1 MTPEAF
7 DLARTPLLRGVTL
20 LEASAGTGKTFT
32 IAGLFL
38 RLLLEQ
44 RLTVDQILVVTFT
57 EAATAELRGRIRERL
72 SEARDLL
79 RAGHTD
85 DPLWSALLFAGE
97 PGQRSERLAQL
108 EAALEQFDEAAVF
121 TIHGFC
127 QRVLQERAFESR
139 VLFDAELTPDVTPF
153 LREVT
158 DNFWRRHFYEAP
170 LRQVWLAQQA
180 KLTPD
185 SLFELLRQHTQQA
198 QVKVLAR
205 GTDSLWTAA
214 LTDAESALDA
224 AGALWRKDRDRI
236 VACFGESGGVWGNL
250 PYNRSSEM
258 APRFATLDLLFSAA
272 PPPPNGAEVLAEFGQ
287 SVLAQAKTKTVPRAE
302 VPRQPFFAACDRF
315 GEALAVWGSRMR
327 YEFLTRSRAELN
339 RLKERDRR
347 FGFDDLLHRVAD
359 TLSGP
364 SGPGLATAL
373 RRRYRAALIDEFQD
387 TDPIQ
392 WRIFETLFATDESF
406 LLLVGDPKQAIYS
419 FRGADVFAYLRARNR
434 AAREFTLGE
443 NWRSEAN
450 LVAATNQ
457 VFSRNPRPFALS
469 EIAFYPVAARGRA
482 DATPLTEDGVRVP
495 PLQVWYWNAE
505 ADQKETVGDQK
516 QRLAEAVA
524 DELVRLLGGSVRLGD
539 RPLAPGDVAVLVDS
553 HFEAE
558 LVATALT
565 RRRLPSVQR
574 TQQSVFATQEAAAV
588 QSLLEALVE
597 GGRVGPQRTALTT
610 SLVGLSAA
618 ELDALESNESAW
630 EGWLETL
637 ARWSELWSRHGFLT
651 MFETVLRERQTRGR
665 LLARAEGERRLTN
678 FLHLGELLQQTAAQE
693 RLTPRALVTW
703 LASQRGRADEG
714 EAAAKE
720 SLLRLERDAAAVQ
733 LVTFHSSKGLEYPV
747 VFCPFVCRRVE
758 RPHAPV
764 LFHDPEQDWALFH
777 DVGSRQMEENRRR
790 MLGENFAENLRLLY
804 VALTRAQHRCYVGW
818 GVLKYADM
826 AGLSWLLHPP
836 PIAPG
841 LDLDDIPETLKEFV
855 DGLDDDDRQEAVT
868 SLEGPSTTV
877 RALPPLTDQRWQPPE
892 VQIPPVEA
900 RVFHREIRRD
910 WGLASFSTLAQ
921 GQVEEAPDRDA
932 VDRPLPNPVDS
943 PLAQFRGTRA
953 GNCLHEVLEELD
965 FTQADAGAISAK
977 VSERLR
983 AHGFPPELLT
993 PEVSALIERVLS
1005 AEVAPGVSF
1014 RAIAPAQCWRELEFL
1029 LPLNR
1034 ITPAGLRAAFADA
1047 LPEGTEIDLLAAL
1060 NRLGFAEVE
1069 GFLTGFMDLVLVHE
1083 GRWWLVDWKSNWL
1096 GDAPEDY
1103 GPMAMRQEMVGQ
1115 QYMLQYHLYLLALD
1129 RLLRSRLPDYDYDQ
1143 HVGGVVYVFVRGVTA
1158 TNPELGLFRDRP
1170 SRATLEV
1177 LAERL
1182 LGPVPEDVP

>member
-1 MTPEAF
+1 MNPEPF

-72 SEARDLL
+72 SEARDFL
-79 RAGHTD
+79 RVGQTED
-85 DPLWSALLFAGE
+85 SLWTALLFSGAPE
-97 PGQRSERLAQL
+97 QQSERLAQI

-153 LREVT
+153 LREVA
-158 DNFWRRHFYEAP
+158 DNFWRRHFYDAP

-180 KLTPD
+180 ELTPD

-224 AGALWRKDRDRI
+224 AGAIWRKDRERI
-236 VACFGESGGVWGNL
+236 VAHFGVPGGAWGNS
-250 PYNRSSEM
+250 PYNRNAEMSE
-258 APRFATLDLLFSAA
+258 RFAVLDQLFSGS
-272 PPPPNGAEVLAEFGQ
+272 PPPLNGAKVLAEFRQ
-287 SVLAQAKTKTVPRAE
+287 AVLAQFKNKTLARAE
-302 VPRQPFFAACDRF
+302 VPKHPFFVACDRF

-364 SGPGLATAL
+364 SGPALAVAL

-392 WRIFETLFATDESF
+392 WRIFETLFATGESF
-406 LLLVGDPKQAIYS
+406 LQLVGDPKQAIYS

-434 AAREFTLGE
+434 ATREFTLGE

-457 VFSRNPRPFALS
+457 VFSRNARPFALS
-469 EIAFYPVAARGRA
+469 EIAFHPVAARGRA

-495 PLQVWYWNAE
+495 PLQVWYWDAL
-505 ADQKETVGDQK
+505 ADQVPNVGDQK
-516 QRLAEAVA
+516 ERLAEAVA
-524 DELVRLLGGSVRLGD
+524 DELVRLLGGNVRLGE
-539 RPLAPGDVAVLVDS
+539 RALEPGNVAILVES

-558 LVATALT
+558 VIAAALT
-565 RRRLPSVQR
+565 RRRIPSVQR
-574 TQQSVFATQEAAAV
+574 TQQSVFATREAAAV
-588 QSLLEALVE
+588 QSLLEALVD

-618 ELDALESNESAW
+618 ELDALETNESAW

-637 ARWSELWSRHGFLT
+637 ARWSELWARHGFLT

-678 FLHLGELLQQTAAQE
+678 FLHLGELLQQAAAEE
-693 RLTPRALVTW
+693 RLTPRALVSW
-703 LASQRGRADEG
+703 LASQRGRAAEG

-747 VFCPFVCRRVE
+747 VFCPFLCRRIE
-758 RPHAPV
+758 RPQAPV

-777 DVGSRQMEENRRR
+777 DVGSRQLEENRRR

-818 GVLKYADM
+818 GILKYAET

-855 DGLDDDDRQEAVT
+855 NGLDDDDRRAAVT
-868 SLEGPSTTV
+868 SLEGSSTAV
-877 RALPPLTDQRWQPPE
+877 QPLPPLTTQRWQPPE
-892 VQIPPVEA
+892 VQAPPVEA
-900 RVFHREIRRD
+900 RVFRGDIRRD
-910 WGLASFSTLAQ
+910 WGLASFSTLAR

-932 VDRPLPNPVDS
+932 VDRPLPDPVDS

-965 FTQADAGAISAK
+965 FPLADAVTITTK
-977 VSERLR
+977 VTERLR
-983 AHGFPPELLT
+983 AHGFPPEALV
-993 PEVSALIERVLS
+993 PEVSALIERVLA
-1005 AEVAPGVSF
+1005 AEVAPGTPF
-1014 RAIAPAQCWRELEFL
+1014 RAVAPAQCWRELEFV

-1034 ITPAGLRAAFADA
+1034 ITPARLRAAFADA
-1047 LPEGTEIDLLAAL
+1047 LPPGSETDLLAAL

-1103 GPMAMRQEMVGQ
+1103 GPAAMRQEMVEQ

-1129 RLLRSRLPDYDYDQ
+1129 RLLRIRLPDYDYDR

-1158 TNPELGLFRDRP
+1158 TDRELGLFRDRP
-1170 SRATLEV
+1170 ARATLET
-1177 LAERL
+1177 LAQQL
-1182 LGPVPEDVP
+1182 LGAVPEEVR